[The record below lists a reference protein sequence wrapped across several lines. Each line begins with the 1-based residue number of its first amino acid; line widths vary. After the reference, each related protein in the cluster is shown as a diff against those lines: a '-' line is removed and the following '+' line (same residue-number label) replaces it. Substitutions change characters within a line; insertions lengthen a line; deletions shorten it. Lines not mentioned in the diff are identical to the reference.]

1 MTSSS
6 EGMTGARTTN
16 PTGAESS
23 RVARTTTLL
32 IGAAAFVIV
41 IAGLRSASGLVG
53 PVMLAVALTIAF
65 HPLRERLQR
74 HIPSWAAS
82 TVLTVAAYVLIVAM
96 SLSLVVSVGQLAV
109 LIPSYAP
116 DVDEIVASVGDWL
129 ASWGV
134 GDAQVTAIID
144 AIDLGQLVGLTTSF
158 LAGMLGLATNLFF
171 IISLLLF
178 MAFDS
183 VAANRIAEDAH
194 AKRPHLVEAMY
205 SFARGTR
212 SYLSVSAAFG
222 LIVAAIDVVILYALG
237 IPGAFVW
244 GVLAFVTNFIP
255 NVGFVIGVIPPAL
268 IGLFEGGPGLMV
280 AVIVIYSVVNLFIQ
294 SIIQPRYVGN
304 AVGLSTTL
312 TFLSLVFWAWVLGPL
327 GALLAVPMSL
337 LVKALLVE
345 ANPQSQWLVPLIS
358 GHPEPPPPD
367 PPSHPAPSVDPSLK

>member
-1 MTSSS
+1 MIT
-6 EGMTGARTTN
+6 
-16 PTGAESS
+16 PTVSESS
-23 RVARTTTLL
+23 RIGRTTTLL
-32 IGAAAFVIV
+32 IGAAALVIV
-41 IAGLRSASGLVG
+41 IGGMRAASGLVG
-53 PVMLAVALTIAF
+53 PIMLAVALTVAF
-65 HPLRERLQR
+65 HPLRARLQQY
-74 HIPSWAAS
+74 IPPWAAS

-96 SLSLVVSVGQLAV
+96 SLSLVVSIGRLAV
-109 LIPSYAP
+109 LVPTYAP
-116 DVDEIVASVGDWL
+116 DIDDMVVSVGEWL
-129 ASWGV
+129 AKRGV
-134 GDAQVTAIID
+134 GDAQVDAIIGAVD
-144 AIDLGQLVGLTTSF
+144 IGQLVGFTTSL

-183 VAANRIAEDAH
+183 VAANRLAEDARIH
-194 AKRPHLVEAMY
+194 RPHFVDAMY

-222 LIVAAIDVVILYALG
+222 LIVAVIDVVILYAMG

-255 NVGFVIGVIPPAL
+255 NIGFVIGVIPPAL
-268 IGLFEGGPGLMV
+268 IGLFEGGPGLMF
-280 AVIVIYSVVNLFIQ
+280 AVIIVYSVVNLLIQ

-337 LVKALLVE
+337 LVKALMVE
-345 ANPQSQWLVPLIS
+345 ANPASLWLVPLIS
-358 GHPEPPPPD
+358 GHPEE
-367 PPSHPAPSVDPSLK
+367 PPSPAAT